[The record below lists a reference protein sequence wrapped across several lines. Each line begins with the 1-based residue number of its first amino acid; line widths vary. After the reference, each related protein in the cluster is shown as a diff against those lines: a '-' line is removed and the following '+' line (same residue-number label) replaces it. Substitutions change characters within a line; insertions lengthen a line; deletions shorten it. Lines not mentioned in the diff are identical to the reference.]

1 MKKNSTLVFALA
13 LSLIQFAFG
22 DVVHLTSETFDQY
35 VDGSSNILVEFY
47 APWCGH
53 CKNLEP
59 EWKIAGE
66 TFTESDDIVI
76 AAFDATTDQDISG
89 KYEIKGFPTIKY
101 FPKGKADS
109 PEDYD
114 GGRSADTIV
123 KWINQ
128 KIGTNKKVRKAPTA
142 AKALDEES
150 FDKEVLGEKAALVE
164 FFAPWCGHCKKLAP
178 EYEEAAKAFAGESS
192 VGVYTVDAT
201 ENSGLASKYD
211 VSGYPTLKWFPAGS
225 SEPIDY
231 DSGRDA
237 DALIEYI
244 NGKAGL
250 NRMKGGK
257 VHPSGGLVTALNEIV
272 TASSSYDS
280 ALVDSLKAAVDGLS
294 GKEAEYGARY
304 ISIASKIVE
313 KGDDYLKNEI
323 ARLTKMVANPSI
335 QPDKKT
341 NFMYK
346 LNVLQGAFNK

>member
-1 MKKNSTLVFALA
+1 MSKVIFGLVSALCLLLQVA
-13 LSLIQFAFG
+13 KSE
-22 DVVHLTSETFDQY
+22 VVHLTPETFDQH

-59 EWKIAGE
+59 EWKTAGE
-66 TFTESDDIVI
+66 TFGAGDDIVI
-76 AAFDATTDQDISG
+76 AAFDATTDQDISA
-89 KYEIKGFPTIKY
+89 KYDVKGFPTIKF

-123 KWINQ
+123 KWVND

-142 AKALDEES
+142 AKALDEDS
-150 FDKEVLGEKAALVE
+150 FEKEVLGEKGAMVE

-178 EYEEAAKAFAGESS
+178 EYEETAKAFAGEAG

-201 ENSGLASKYD
+201 ENSELAGKYD
-211 VSGYPTLKWFPAGS
+211 VSGYPTLKWFPPGS

-244 NGKAGL
+244 NDKAGL

-257 VHPSGGLVTALNEIV
+257 VHPTGGLVTSLDEIV
-272 TASSSYDS
+272 TAAS
-280 ALVDSLKAAVDGLS
+280 AYNSDLVDSLKAALDGLS
-294 GKEAEYGARY
+294 GKDAEYGARY
-304 ISIASKIVE
+304 VSIASKIVE
-313 KGDDYLKNEI
+313 KGEEYMKNEI
-323 ARLTKMVANPSI
+323 ARLTKMIANPSI

-346 LNVLQGAFNK
+346 LNVLQGVFNK